1 MSKDAPKMAIRTK
14 SDTLSTKYTVMFD
27 SDIEESSEYHEH
39 FYVMEQA
46 GKDDLV
52 EVCISSLGGS
62 VATISKFQDVVKNSE
77 AHFHA
82 KLHGY
87 GYSAGG
93 ALFLLCDTQEVS
105 DLATFMA
112 HSVQTGYSGGSQA
125 IEAHSKMTTKQNRVL
140 CEMLYQD
147 FLSPE
152 EIDRI
157 CDGAEIWMEA
167 EEIRERLAKRKEVRN
182 QQAIEE
188 AKETYTPEV
197 YATQCVLDITEDCES
212 FGYDPVEIIKEML
225 EQAFEAQEAEVAN
238 VEEFPANVSGL
249 EGEPEPEVRQERQG
263 LKSHTMHVVF
273 DGEIFTIGDTEINI
287 LSTYS
292 APELKL
298 VADTM
303 GIPFAYNIGIEKLRQ
318 RILDFLNEED

>member
-14 SDTLSTKYTVMFD
+14 SEPLSTKYTVMFD
-27 SDIEESSEYHEH
+27 SDIEESSEHHEQ

-112 HSVQTGYSGGSQA
+112 HSVQTGYGGGSQA
-125 IEAHSKMTTKQNRVL
+125 IEAHSKMTSKQNRVL

-147 FLSPE
+147 FLTPE

-167 EEIRERLAKRKEVRN
+167 EEIRERLAKREEVRN
-182 QQAIEE
+182 QQVIEE

-197 YATQCVLDITEDCES
+197 YAGQCVQDIVEDCTQ

-225 EQAFEAQEAEVAN
+225 EQACESQGSEAEEG
-238 VEEFPANVSGL
+238 EEFPANVSCL
-249 EGEPEPEVRQERQG
+249 EEDVETRGAIGWDGNCVYIEGASYRLETATRDDLVWIAAELEVT
-263 LKSHTMHVVF
+263 HAW
-273 DGEIFTIGDTEINI
+273 NI
-287 LSTYS
+287 S
-292 APELKL
+292 E
-298 VADTM
+298 
-303 GIPFAYNIGIEKLRQ
+303 EKLRQ

>member
-14 SDTLSTKYTVMFD
+14 SESLASKYTVMFD
-27 SDIEESSEYHEH
+27 SDIEESSEFHEQ
-39 FYVMEQA
+39 FYIMEQA

-52 EVCISSLGGS
+52 DVCISSLGGS

-112 HSVQTGYSGGSQA
+112 HSIQSGYGGGTQTL
-125 IEAHSKMTTKQNRVL
+125 EAHSKMTSEHNRTL
-140 CEMLYQD
+140 CEILYTD

-157 CDGAEIWMEA
+157 CDGAEIWMA
-167 EEIRERLAKRKEVRN
+167 APEIRERLAKREEVRN

-197 YATQCVLDITEDCES
+197 YATQCVLNITEDCKS
-212 FGYDPVEIIKEML
+212 FGYSPVEIIKEML
-225 EQAFEAQEAEVAN
+225 EQAFEAQEAE
-238 VEEFPANVSGL
+238 
-249 EGEPEPEVRQERQG
+249 EGEKMTLLTSESAAEDIIVNKALDRIHSEILENDG
-263 LKSHTMHVVF
+263 VESIVDFVKSTSCESSLRCLAVH
-273 DGEIFTIGDTEINI
+273 
-287 LSTYS
+287 Y
-292 APELKL
+292 
-298 VADTM
+298 
-303 GIPFAYNIGIEKLRQ
+303 GIKFSHNIGIEKLRQ